1 LPSAIKDILPAGHFI
16 SEPYPNPAA
25 DEIKIDFSFPSN
37 QNLDIEVYH
46 VQLLRKLKLTQKTT
60 TGINQKQT
68 IRFST
73 SDLAPGTYI
82 IYLSGKEIQAAK
94 VFVKQ

>member
-1 LPSAIKDILPAGHFI
+1 
-16 SEPYPNPAA
+16 
-25 DEIKIDFSFPSN
+25 
-37 QNLDIEVYH
+37 VYH